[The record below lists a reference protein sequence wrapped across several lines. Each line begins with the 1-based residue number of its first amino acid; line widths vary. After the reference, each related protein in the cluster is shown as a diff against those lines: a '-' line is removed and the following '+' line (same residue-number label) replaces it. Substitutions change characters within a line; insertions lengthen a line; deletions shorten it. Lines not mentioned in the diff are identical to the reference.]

1 LAIDPVRGV
10 VRWWGGEVDDEGVIR
25 KICVVPKPYQQPHQP
40 MFQPFSVSEATIRY
54 TAQSDIVPV
63 ILTAYPPRLRPFRGS
78 LPTLRWREMDSNCRS
93 PVAKEVNPFREWE
106 PSWSD
111 KVRLEAVA
119 YLPGTDRRYGA
130 GGEEWQLRRCI
141 FTMECRDAPAE

>member
-78 LPTLRWREMDSNCRS
+78 LPTLRWRETDSN
-93 PVAKEVNPFREWE
+93 FRF
-106 PSWSD
+106 
-111 KVRLEAVA
+111 RA
-119 YLPGTDRRYGA
+119 R
-130 GGEEWQLRRCI
+130 
-141 FTMECRDAPAE
+141 

>member
-1 LAIDPVRGV
+1 V
-10 VRWWGGEVDDEGVIR
+10 VGGEVDDEGVIR

-78 LPTLRWREMDSNCRS
+78 LPTLRWREMDSNFWFLVARPSNRHGTTVLKTAADLSGNRS
-93 PVAKEVNPFREWE
+93 SNPSSSSCE
-106 PSWSD
+106 SD
-111 KVRLEAVA
+111 AN
-119 YLPGTDRRYGA
+119 
-130 GGEEWQLRRCI
+130 
-141 FTMECRDAPAE
+141 F

>member
-1 LAIDPVRGV
+1 MKLREFLMVQLIGNRSRPRRRPVV
-10 VRWWGGEVDDEGVIR
+10 GGEVDDEGVIR

-78 LPTLRWREMDSNCRS
+78 LPTLRWREMDSNCRY
-93 PVAKEVNPFREWE
+93 PE
-106 PSWSD
+106 D
-111 KVRLEAVA
+111 K
-119 YLPGTDRRYGA
+119 LPPQDG
-130 GGEEWQLRRCI
+130 L
-141 FTMECRDAPAE
+141 CRSM